1 LVKLQKYKRVIWS
14 DKAKIQLKDHY
25 DWIKLDSKIAAD
37 NVRREIIRST
47 KDLALG
53 PDKYQLDEYYPNN
66 PGNIRRFFRWSYRII
81 FQVQED
87 HIAILN
93 VIHTSQ
99 EPHKDSEQE

>member
-1 LVKLQKYKRVIWS
+1 M
-14 DKAKIQLKDHY
+14 ALKDHF
-25 DWIKLDSKIAAD
+25 DWIKLDSKSAAD
-37 NVRREIIRST
+37 NVRREIIRSA
-47 KDLALG
+47 KELVLN
-53 PDKYQLDEYYPNN
+53 PDKHQLDEYYPNN

-99 EPHKDSEQE
+99 EPNKENDS